1 MEATQPPVSV
11 VSSFITAQLCVMK
24 DPLGSVPCQAG
35 NGPSQFSTRPNQ
47 QVAEGGSPMQWW
59 TRDPRRD
66 PGADLRLISE
76 VGYAQVTFEAVAA
89 RAAVSRKC
97 NLPAVALAGC
107 SRLRRHNAV
116 DGGRLP
122 PPPNTGTLAG
132 ELRTFLTRV
141 VRRFESP

>member
-47 QVAEGGSPMQWW
+47 QVAEGGRPMQWW

-76 VGYAQVTFEAVAA
+76 VGYAQVTFEAVAP
-89 RAAVSRKC
+89 RAAVSR
-97 NLPAVALAGC
+97 NAIYRRWPSVALVYDVIMQSTAGGC
-107 SRLRRHNAV
+107 H
-116 DGGRLP
+116 LP
-122 PPPNTGTLAG
+122 
-132 ELRTFLTRV
+132 LTQGL
-141 VRRFESP
+141 